1 MGHFDDVNLSNKRSD
16 DESFQEYKD
25 RIKKN
30 KIKIQMHLNGEIIWE
45 SKIQGTM
52 IKNKEYGS
60 S

>member
-30 KIKIQMHLNGEIIWE
+30 KIKIQMHLKGEIIWE
-45 SKIQGTM
+45 SKIQGPM
-52 IKNKEYGS
+52 IKNKKHGS
-60 S
+60 E